1 MIVKHCGINYECDV
15 AAKCTSDNYIKLY
28 KDGKEIAAFYNITDF
43 TDFEISGGSFVAPCS
58 GGNPILLTTYVV
70 KGCTITAADWQTAA
84 DGRFYYEIEN
94 ALISGNET
102 TCNIML
108 FFAEGTNLVYDGEQ
122 HDGKIILYTTAAP
135 LADVAIDS
143 VQITRV

>member
-1 MIVKHCGINYECDV
+1 MIVKHCGIDYECDV

-28 KDGKEIAAFYNITDF
+28 KDGKEIAAFYEITDF
-43 TDFEISGGSFVAPCS
+43 SDFEISGGSFVAPCD

-70 KGCTITAADWQTAA
+70 KGCTISAADWGTAD

-94 ALISGNET
+94 DLVSANAT

-108 FFAEGTNLVYDGEQ
+108 FFAEGTKLIYSAVQSN
-122 HDGKIILYTTAAP
+122 GKITLYTTAAP
-135 LADVAIDS
+135 LADVVIES
-143 VQITRV
+143 IEITRT